1 MTQTPTGP
9 IFIVGA
15 PRSGTTLLQLL
26 LASHPGLFSVP
37 ETHFFTYVLR
47 RHPKDPKRPV
57 NNKQLRDML
66 KRLAEKPK
74 IELSPRETREIEQ
87 FAASEHPPVQTL
99 MDLVIRTIGRRNS
112 KQAKRWVEKTPR
124 HVFHLADIK
133 RLFPGAGIVHI
144 VRDPRDT
151 SSSRLDRLSAANDKA
166 LAKARLNDVIF
177 NSVLWVEAL
186 AAARKHAGP
195 YMIQVRYEDLVS
207 DVQSATKALCD
218 FLGLD
223 HDPGCFTEFSKNY
236 RTCTLKSEKHKELAG
251 GKDIVNRSL
260 VWKTRMTEAEAAAC
274 EWICGQDMRRLGYV
288 PEFGQTRAPLF
299 WRYLRLKAK
308 LNKNAM
314 LY

>member
-26 LASHPGLFSVP
+26 LASHPSLFSVP

-57 NNKQLRDML
+57 THRQLRDIL
-66 KRLAEKPK
+66 KRLAEKPG
-74 IELSPRETREIEQ
+74 IELSTRETGEVEQ
-87 FAASEHPPVQTL
+87 FVASEHPPVQTL
-99 MDLVIRTIGRRNS
+99 IDLVIRMIGRRNS
-112 KQAKRWVEKTPR
+112 KQAEHWVEKTPR

-133 RLFPGAGIVHI
+133 RLFPEARIVHI

-151 SSSRLDRLSAANDKA
+151 SSSRLDRLSAAGDKA
-166 LAKARLNDVIF
+166 LTKARLNDVIF

-186 AAARKHAGP
+186 TAARKHAGP
-195 YMIQVRYEDLVS
+195 DMLQIRYEDLVS
-207 DVQSATKALCD
+207 DAQGATKALCD

-223 HDPGCFTEFSKNY
+223 HDPGYFNEFSKNY
-236 RTCTLKSEKHKELAG
+236 QACTLESEKHKELAG
-251 GKDIVNRSL
+251 GKNIVNRSL
-260 VWKTRMTEAEAAAC
+260 VWKTRMTEAEAKAC
-274 EWICGQDMRRLGYV
+274 EWICAEDMRRLGYA
-288 PEFGQTRAPLF
+288 PEFKQTRAPF
-299 WRYLRLKAK
+299 SWRYLRLTAK